1 MNREQEIEREILEKQ
16 EELRKLKE
24 IRKNSTRSKAVKEL
38 EEYSIED
45 KVKFFDK
52 MHRYAIN
59 ELGELERGGEYS
71 EDNDND
77 HYGWEELMKIIA
89 RDKKTFWD
97 YYNSLTK

>member
-24 IRKNSTRSKAVKEL
+24 IRKNSTRSRAVKEL
-38 EEYSIED
+38 EEYSIEE
-45 KVKFFDK
+45 KVEFFDK

-59 ELGELERGGEYS
+59 ELGELERGEYC

-89 RDKKTFWD
+89 RDEKSFLD
-97 YYNSLTK
+97 YYNSFS